1 MEQRLNDILLDGEE
15 VRWSGR
21 PAPFKLMDLP
31 SRNIILATWIICGT
45 ALIAVLSF
53 LIPFYIQTNRNL
65 LDMVVLLI
73 IISFLP
79 LMVSFR
85 PVLDK
90 RCLERSTLYAIT
102 NYRAIAF
109 VKDDVMFIPLSR
121 KLKTAVQAQDGSY
134 GSLCFGEAVDVITRK
149 QLSTAVIGVRTE
161 GSSNPNVHGMMFY
174 HVNEPESLLR
184 YLA

>member
-21 PAPFKLMDLP
+21 PAPFNLLDLP
-31 SRNIILATWIICGT
+31 SRKSILTTWIISGA
-45 ALIAVLSF
+45 ALVLVLAF
-53 LIPFYIQTNRNL
+53 LVPFYIETGRSL
-65 LDMVVLLI
+65 LDMAVLLVI
-73 IISFLP
+73 TAFLP
-79 LMVSFR
+79 LMISFR

-109 VKDDVMFIPLSR
+109 VKDDVMFIPISR
-121 KLKTAVQAQDGSY
+121 KLKTAVSAQGKNC
-134 GSLCFGEAVDVITRK
+134 GSLCFGEAVDVSVNK
-149 QLSTAVIGVRTE
+149 HLSTAVIGVRTE

-174 HVNEPESLLR
+174 HVNDPESLLR

>member
-15 VRWSGR
+15 IRWSGR

-31 SRNIILATWIICGT
+31 SRNFILATWVVS
-45 ALIAVLSF
+45 AAFLVVVLGF
-53 LIPFYIQTNRNL
+53 LIPFYIQTQRSL
-65 LDMVVLLI
+65 LDMAVLLV

-90 RCLERSTLYAIT
+90 RSLECSTLYAIT

-109 VKDDVMFIPLSR
+109 VKDDMMFIPLSR
-121 KLKTAVQAQDGSY
+121 KLKTAVESHSGSC
-134 GSLCFGEAVDVITRK
+134 GSLMFGDAVDASRRK
-149 QLSTAVIGVRTE
+149 QLTTAVLGIRTE
-161 GSSNPNVHGMMFY
+161 GTSNPNVHGMMFY
-174 HVNEPESLLR
+174 HVNDPESLLR